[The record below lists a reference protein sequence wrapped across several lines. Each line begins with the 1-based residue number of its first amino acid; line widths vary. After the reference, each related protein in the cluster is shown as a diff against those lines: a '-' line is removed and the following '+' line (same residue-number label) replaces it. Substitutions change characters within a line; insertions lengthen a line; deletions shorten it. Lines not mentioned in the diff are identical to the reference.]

1 MENYDVAVVRC
12 KTYDVEAV
20 KPALEEAL
28 NAVNG
33 LDFVK
38 LGMKIIIKP
47 NLVSFKKPDAAAT
60 THPALLE
67 ALVEM
72 LLARGADV
80 TIGDSPG
87 GPHSLP
93 LLNRVYAATG
103 MDRVEKLG
111 AKLNRNMNEKTV
123 DFPEGK
129 VLKNFT
135 YTEYLDEADAIIDFC
150 KLKSHGMLGMSA
162 AVKNLFGT
170 IPGLKK
176 PEVHYKFQNDAEFA
190 DMLVDLNE
198 YFKPRLAI
206 CDAVVGMEGNGPTAG
221 TPRQIGAIIASKSTY
236 YADVVGAELIGMNI
250 DGLPTLQA
258 AYERGFAP
266 ASSKN
271 LRVYGDIR
279 ALTVDDFKAPPVRG
293 LSFMRK
299 GNVLHFISKAAL
311 EHKPTLKK
319 RFCVGCGEC
328 ARMCP
333 AKAIEMKNKKPHIN
347 REKCIRCFCC
357 QEFCPRAA
365 MVAHRPLA
373 AKVLNKLKLYFKRPG
388 FDSETYNMFM
398 KERRK

>member
-12 KTYDVEAV
+12 KTYNVEAV

-33 LDFVK
+33 LDFVMP
-38 LGMKIIIKP
+38 GMKIIIKP

-103 MDRVEKLG
+103 MDRLEKLG

-190 DMLVDLNE
+190 DMLVDINE

-299 GNVLHFISKAAL
+299 GNVLHFISKATL

-333 AKAIEMKNKKPHIN
+333 AKAIKMKNKKPHIN

-373 AKVLNKLKLYFKRPG
+373 AKVLNKLKL
-388 FDSETYNMFM
+388 
-398 KERRK
+398 

>member
-20 KPALEEAL
+20 KPALEEAV

-33 LDFVK
+33 LDFVMP
-38 LGMKIIIKP
+38 GMKIIIKP

-80 TIGDSPG
+80 TIGGSPG

-93 LLNRVYAATG
+93 LLNRVYTATG

-319 RFCVGCGEC
+319 RLCVGCGEC

-373 AKVLNKLKLYFKRPG
+373 AKVLNKLKL
-388 FDSETYNMFM
+388 
-398 KERRK
+398 

>member
-12 KTYDVEAV
+12 KTYNVETV

-38 LGMKIIIKP
+38 PGMKIIIKP

-93 LLNRVYAATG
+93 LLNRVYTATG
-103 MDRVEKLG
+103 MDRLEKLG
-111 AKLNRNMNEKTV
+111 AKLNCNMSEKNV

-176 PEVHYKFQNDAEFA
+176 PEVHYKFKNDAEFA

-319 RFCVGCGEC
+319 RLCVGCGEC

-373 AKVLNKLKLYFKRPG
+373 AKALNKLKL
-388 FDSETYNMFM
+388 
-398 KERRK
+398 

>member
-12 KTYDVEAV
+12 KTYNVEAV
-20 KPALEEAL
+20 KPALEEAV

-38 LGMKIIIKP
+38 SGMKIIIKP

-103 MDRVEKLG
+103 MDRLEKLG
-111 AKLNRNMNEKTV
+111 AKLNRNMNEKNV

-311 EHKPTLKK
+311 EHKPTLK
-319 RFCVGCGEC
+319 RRHCIGCGEC

-365 MVAHRPLA
+365 MVVHRPLA
-373 AKVLNKLKLYFKRPG
+373 AKALNKLKL
-388 FDSETYNMFM
+388 
-398 KERRK
+398 

>member
-1 MENYDVAVVRC
+1 MEHYDVAVVRC

-20 KPALEEAL
+20 KPALEEAV
-28 NAVNG
+28 NAVSG

-38 LGMKIIIKP
+38 PGMKIIIKP

-72 LLARGADV
+72 LLSRGADV

-103 MDRVEKLG
+103 MDRLEKLG

-319 RFCVGCGEC
+319 RLCAGCGEC

-373 AKVLNKLKLYFKRPG
+373 AKALNKLKL
-388 FDSETYNMFM
+388 
-398 KERRK
+398 

>member
-33 LDFVK
+33 LDFVMP
-38 LGMKIIIKP
+38 GMKIIIKP

-93 LLNRVYAATG
+93 LLNRVYTATG
-103 MDRVEKLG
+103 MDRLEKLG

-150 KLKSHGMLGMSA
+150 KLKSHGMLGMIT

-206 CDAVVGMEGNGPTAG
+206 CDAVIGMEGNGPTAG

-319 RFCVGCGEC
+319 RLCAGCGEC

-373 AKVLNKLKLYFKRPG
+373 AKVLNKLKL
-388 FDSETYNMFM
+388 
-398 KERRK
+398 

>member
-38 LGMKIIIKP
+38 HGMKIIIKP

-103 MDRVEKLG
+103 MDRLEKLG

-319 RFCVGCGEC
+319 RLCVGCGEC

-373 AKVLNKLKLYFKRPG
+373 AKVLNKLKL
-388 FDSETYNMFM
+388 
-398 KERRK
+398 

>member
-12 KTYDVEAV
+12 KTYNVEAV
-20 KPALEEAL
+20 KPALEEAV

-38 LGMKIIIKP
+38 SGMKIIIKP

-72 LLARGADV
+72 LLARGAGV

-103 MDRVEKLG
+103 MDRLEKRG

-319 RFCVGCGEC
+319 RLCVGCGEC

-373 AKVLNKLKLYFKRPG
+373 AKVLNKLKL
-388 FDSETYNMFM
+388 
-398 KERRK
+398 

>member
-1 MENYDVAVVRC
+1 MENYDVAVVCC

-20 KPALEEAL
+20 KPALEEAV

-33 LDFVK
+33 LDFVMP
-38 LGMKIIIKP
+38 GMKIIIKP

-103 MDRVEKLG
+103 MNRLEKLG

-190 DMLVDLNE
+190 EMLVDLNE

-319 RFCVGCGEC
+319 HLCIGCGEC

-373 AKVLNKLKLYFKRPG
+373 AKVLNKLKL
-388 FDSETYNMFM
+388 
-398 KERRK
+398 

>member
-12 KTYDVEAV
+12 KTYNVEAV
-20 KPALEEAL
+20 KPALEEAV

-38 LGMKIIIKP
+38 SGMKIIIKP

-319 RFCVGCGEC
+319 HLCVGCGEC

-373 AKVLNKLKLYFKRPG
+373 AKALNKLKL
-388 FDSETYNMFM
+388 
-398 KERRK
+398 

>member
-1 MENYDVAVVRC
+1 MKNYDVAVVRC
-12 KTYDVEAV
+12 KNYNVEAV
-20 KPALEEAL
+20 KPALEEAV

-33 LDFVK
+33 LDFVMP
-38 LGMKIIIKP
+38 GMKIIIKP

-103 MDRVEKLG
+103 MDRLEKLG

-221 TPRQIGAIIASKSTY
+221 TPRHIGAIIASKSTY

-333 AKAIEMKNKKPHIN
+333 AKAIKMKNKKPHIN

-365 MVAHRPLA
+365 MVAHRPIA
-373 AKVLNKLKLYFKRPG
+373 AKVLNKLKL
-388 FDSETYNMFM
+388 
-398 KERRK
+398 

>member
-20 KPALEEAL
+20 KPALEEAV

-38 LGMKIIIKP
+38 SGMKIIIKP

-93 LLNRVYAATG
+93 LLNRVYTATG
-103 MDRVEKLG
+103 MDRLEKLG

-319 RFCVGCGEC
+319 RLCVGCGEC

-373 AKVLNKLKLYFKRPG
+373 AKALNKLKL
-388 FDSETYNMFM
+388 
-398 KERRK
+398 

>member
-1 MENYDVAVVRC
+1 MKNYDVAVVRC

-20 KPALEEAL
+20 KPALEEAV

-33 LDFVK
+33 LDFVMP
-38 LGMKIIIKP
+38 GMKIIIKP

-319 RFCVGCGEC
+319 RLCVGCGEC

-373 AKVLNKLKLYFKRPG
+373 AKALNKLKL
-388 FDSETYNMFM
+388 
-398 KERRK
+398 

>member
-12 KTYDVEAV
+12 KTYNVEAV
-20 KPALEEAL
+20 KPALEEAV

-38 LGMKIIIKP
+38 SGMKIIIKP

-72 LLARGADV
+72 LLARGAGV

-150 KLKSHGMLGMSA
+150 ELKSHGMLGMSA

-319 RFCVGCGEC
+319 RLCVGCGKC
-328 ARMCP
+328 ARICP

-357 QEFCPRAA
+357 QEFYPRAA

-373 AKVLNKLKLYFKRPG
+373 AKVLNKLKL
-388 FDSETYNMFM
+388 
-398 KERRK
+398 

>member
-12 KTYDVEAV
+12 KTYNVEAV
-20 KPALEEAL
+20 KPALEEAV

-33 LDFVK
+33 LDFVMP
-38 LGMKIIIKP
+38 GMKIIIKP

-93 LLNRVYAATG
+93 LLNRVYTATG

-266 ASSKN
+266 SSSKN

-319 RFCVGCGEC
+319 RLCVGCGEC

-373 AKVLNKLKLYFKRPG
+373 AKVLNKLKL
-388 FDSETYNMFM
+388 
-398 KERRK
+398 

>member
-12 KTYDVEAV
+12 KTYDVETV
-20 KPALEEAL
+20 KPALEEAV

-33 LDFVK
+33 LDFVMP
-38 LGMKIIIKP
+38 GMKIIIKP

-293 LSFMRK
+293 SSFMRK

-311 EHKPTLKK
+311 EHKPTLKT
-319 RFCVGCGEC
+319 RHCIGCGEC

-373 AKVLNKLKLYFKRPG
+373 AKALNKLKL
-388 FDSETYNMFM
+388 
-398 KERRK
+398 

>member
-1 MENYDVAVVRC
+1 MENYDVAVVHC
-12 KTYDVEAV
+12 KTYNVEAV
-20 KPALEEAL
+20 KPALEEAV

-33 LDFVK
+33 LDFVMP
-38 LGMKIIIKP
+38 GMKIIIKP

-319 RFCVGCGEC
+319 RLCAGCGEC

-373 AKVLNKLKLYFKRPG
+373 AKVLNKLKL
-388 FDSETYNMFM
+388 
-398 KERRK
+398 

>member
-12 KTYDVEAV
+12 KTYNVEAV
-20 KPALEEAL
+20 KPALEEAV

-33 LDFVK
+33 LDFVMP
-38 LGMKIIIKP
+38 GMKIIIKP

-123 DFPEGK
+123 AFPEGK

-319 RFCVGCGEC
+319 RLCVGCGEC

-333 AKAIEMKNKKPHIN
+333 AKAIEMKNKKPLIN

-373 AKVLNKLKLYFKRPG
+373 AKVLNKLKL
-388 FDSETYNMFM
+388 
-398 KERRK
+398 

>member
-20 KPALEEAL
+20 KPALEEAV

-271 LRVYGDIR
+271 LKVYGDIR

-319 RFCVGCGEC
+319 RLCVGCGEC

-373 AKVLNKLKLYFKRPG
+373 AKVLNKLKL
-388 FDSETYNMFM
+388 
-398 KERRK
+398 

>member
-20 KPALEEAL
+20 KPALEEAV

-33 LDFVK
+33 LDFVMP
-38 LGMKIIIKP
+38 GMKIIIKP

-72 LLARGADV
+72 LLSRGADV

-266 ASSKN
+266 SSSKN

-319 RFCVGCGEC
+319 RLCAGCGEC
-328 ARMCP
+328 ARICP

-373 AKVLNKLKLYFKRPG
+373 AKVLNKLKL
-388 FDSETYNMFM
+388 
-398 KERRK
+398 

>member
-12 KTYDVEAV
+12 KTYNVEAV

-33 LDFVK
+33 LDFVMP
-38 LGMKIIIKP
+38 GMKIIIKP
-47 NLVSFKKPDAAAT
+47 NLVSFKKPDEAAT

-72 LLARGADV
+72 LLARGAGV

-103 MDRVEKLG
+103 MDRLEKLG

-311 EHKPTLKK
+311 EHKPALK
-319 RFCVGCGEC
+319 RRHCIGCGEC

-365 MVAHRPLA
+365 MVVHRPLA
-373 AKVLNKLKLYFKRPG
+373 AKALNKLKL
-388 FDSETYNMFM
+388 
-398 KERRK
+398 

>member
-33 LDFVK
+33 LDFVMP
-38 LGMKIIIKP
+38 GMKIIIKP

-72 LLARGADV
+72 LLSRGADV

-135 YTEYLDEADAIIDFC
+135 YTQYLDEADAIIDFC

-319 RFCVGCGEC
+319 RLCVGCGEC

-333 AKAIEMKNKKPHIN
+333 AKAIKMKNKKTHIN

-373 AKVLNKLKLYFKRPG
+373 AKVLNKLKL
-388 FDSETYNMFM
+388 
-398 KERRK
+398 

>member
-12 KTYDVEAV
+12 KTYNVEAV
-20 KPALEEAL
+20 KPALEEAV

-38 LGMKIIIKP
+38 SGMKIIIKP

-103 MDRVEKLG
+103 MDRLEKLG

-135 YTEYLDEADAIIDFC
+135 YTEYLDEVDAIIDFC
-150 KLKSHGMLGMSA
+150 KLKSHGMLGMST

-279 ALTVDDFKAPPVRG
+279 ALTVDDFKAPLVRG

-319 RFCVGCGEC
+319 RLCVGCGEC

-373 AKVLNKLKLYFKRPG
+373 AKALNKLKL
-388 FDSETYNMFM
+388 
-398 KERRK
+398 

>member
-20 KPALEEAL
+20 KPALEEAV

-38 LGMKIIIKP
+38 SGMKIIIKP

-103 MDRVEKLG
+103 MDRLEKLG

-221 TPRQIGAIIASKSTY
+221 TPRHIGAIIASKSTY

-319 RFCVGCGEC
+319 RHCIGCGEC

-373 AKVLNKLKLYFKRPG
+373 AKVLNKLKL
-388 FDSETYNMFM
+388 
-398 KERRK
+398 

>member
-20 KPALEEAL
+20 KPALEEAV

-38 LGMKIIIKP
+38 SGMKIIIKP

-72 LLARGADV
+72 LLARVADV

-319 RFCVGCGEC
+319 RLCVGCGEC

-373 AKVLNKLKLYFKRPG
+373 AKALNKLKL
-388 FDSETYNMFM
+388 
-398 KERRK
+398 

>member
-20 KPALEEAL
+20 KPALEEAV

-33 LDFVK
+33 LDFVMP
-38 LGMKIIIKP
+38 GMKIIIKP

-72 LLARGADV
+72 LLARGAAV

-319 RFCVGCGEC
+319 RLCVGCGEC

-373 AKVLNKLKLYFKRPG
+373 AKALNKLKL
-388 FDSETYNMFM
+388 
-398 KERRK
+398 

>member
-12 KTYDVEAV
+12 KTYNVEAV

-33 LDFVK
+33 LDFVMP
-38 LGMKIIIKP
+38 GMKIIIKP

-103 MDRVEKLG
+103 MDRLEKLG

-373 AKVLNKLKLYFKRPG
+373 ARVLNKLKL
-388 FDSETYNMFM
+388 
-398 KERRK
+398 

>member
-20 KPALEEAL
+20 KPALEEAV

-33 LDFVK
+33 LDFVMP
-38 LGMKIIIKP
+38 GMKIIIKP

-72 LLARGADV
+72 LLARGAAV

-373 AKVLNKLKLYFKRPG
+373 AKVLNKLKL
-388 FDSETYNMFM
+388 
-398 KERRK
+398 

>member
-12 KTYDVEAV
+12 KTYNVEAV

-33 LDFVK
+33 LDFVMP
-38 LGMKIIIKP
+38 GMKIIIKP

-103 MDRVEKLG
+103 MNRLEKLG

-319 RFCVGCGEC
+319 RLCIGCGEC

-373 AKVLNKLKLYFKRPG
+373 AKVLNKLKL
-388 FDSETYNMFM
+388 
-398 KERRK
+398 

>member
-12 KTYDVEAV
+12 KTYNVEAV

-33 LDFVK
+33 LDFVMP
-38 LGMKIIIKP
+38 GMKIIIKP

-103 MDRVEKLG
+103 MDRLEKLG

-319 RFCVGCGEC
+319 RLCVGCGEC

-347 REKCIRCFCC
+347 REICIRCFCC

-373 AKVLNKLKLYFKRPG
+373 AKVLNKLKL
-388 FDSETYNMFM
+388 
-398 KERRK
+398 

>member
-12 KTYDVEAV
+12 KTYNVEAV
-20 KPALEEAL
+20 KPALEEAV

-33 LDFVK
+33 LDFVMP
-38 LGMKIIIKP
+38 GMKIIIKP

-93 LLNRVYAATG
+93 LLNRVYTATG
-103 MDRVEKLG
+103 MDRLEKLG

-311 EHKPTLKK
+311 EHKPALKK
-319 RFCVGCGEC
+319 RHCIGCGEC

-365 MVAHRPLA
+365 MVVHRPLA
-373 AKVLNKLKLYFKRPG
+373 AKALNKLKL
-388 FDSETYNMFM
+388 
-398 KERRK
+398 

>member
-20 KPALEEAL
+20 KPALEEAV

-33 LDFVK
+33 LDFVMP
-38 LGMKIIIKP
+38 GMKIIIKP

-93 LLNRVYAATG
+93 LLNRVYTATG

-123 DFPEGK
+123 DFTEGK

-319 RFCVGCGEC
+319 RLCVGCGEC

-373 AKVLNKLKLYFKRPG
+373 AKVLNKLKL
-388 FDSETYNMFM
+388 
-398 KERRK
+398 

>member
-12 KTYDVEAV
+12 KTYNVEAV

-28 NAVNG
+28 NAVNS

-38 LGMKIIIKP
+38 PGMKIIIKP

-93 LLNRVYAATG
+93 LLNRVYTATG
-103 MDRVEKLG
+103 MDRLEKLG

-162 AVKNLFGT
+162 AVKNLFGM

-206 CDAVVGMEGNGPTAG
+206 CDAVIGMEGNGPTAG

-373 AKVLNKLKLYFKRPG
+373 AKVLNKLKL
-388 FDSETYNMFM
+388 
-398 KERRK
+398 

>member
-12 KTYDVEAV
+12 KTYNVEAV

-33 LDFVK
+33 LDFVMP
-38 LGMKIIIKP
+38 GMKIIIKP

-103 MDRVEKLG
+103 MDRLEKLG

-190 DMLVDLNE
+190 DMLVDINE

-319 RFCVGCGEC
+319 RLCVGCGEC

-373 AKVLNKLKLYFKRPG
+373 AKALNKLKL
-388 FDSETYNMFM
+388 
-398 KERRK
+398 

>member
-12 KTYDVEAV
+12 KTYNVEAV

-33 LDFVK
+33 LDFVMP
-38 LGMKIIIKP
+38 GMKIIIKP

-103 MDRVEKLG
+103 MDRLEKLG

-206 CDAVVGMEGNGPTAG
+206 CDAVIGMEGNGPTAG

-258 AYERGFAP
+258 AYERGFAT

-319 RFCVGCGEC
+319 RLCVGCGEC

-373 AKVLNKLKLYFKRPG
+373 AKVLNKLKL
-388 FDSETYNMFM
+388 
-398 KERRK
+398 